1 MWSARACTFD
11 QRLYDGSEGIP
22 APNPIGTFFFR
33 VSEESKRQKPP
44 RVLISR
50 PPAGVIENWI
60 ETQVADHDD

>member
-22 APNPIGTFFFR
+22 APNPIGTFFQGFGR
-33 VSEESKRQKPP
+33 IYKTKTSAGPN
-44 RVLISR
+44 IA

-60 ETQVADHDD
+60 ETHVADDD